1 MMSRMLSAIAF
12 TVAGA
17 LSAASD
23 LHHSEYVDPVV
34 KQADR
39 GRWKR
44 SAKRW
49 VARGAQLSLSAA
61 RRPSRGD
68 ERVAT

>member
-39 GRWKR
+39 GAVEAIHKKVG
-44 SAKRW
+44 S
-49 VARGAQLSLSAA
+49 
-61 RRPSRGD
+61 
-68 ERVAT
+68 